1 MPPGII
7 NTGSGESAQGMR
19 FHNERKKRMQSNET
33 APVFLSVSIF
43 RKAVIH
49 RDTFRRYSPAM
60 WEIMPITRINYFLF
74 FLFLMIKTMIV
85 MMAAIAK
92 TVTPIANNGLP
103 VTIMAVGPS
112 APPIIPTEWA
122 FSVEHPLSSITVAN
136 MNILA
141 FFISPSPIWHKKV
154 EKTILRYRTSSNA
167 SPPFLPIAPR
177 IPLP

>member
-1 MPPGII
+1 
-7 NTGSGESAQGMR
+7 
-19 FHNERKKRMQSNET
+19 
-33 APVFLSVSIF
+33 
-43 RKAVIH
+43 
-49 RDTFRRYSPAM
+49 
-60 WEIMPITRINYFLF
+60 MPITGGNYFLF

-136 MNILA
+136 MNILT
-141 FFISPSPIWHKKV
+141 FFISPPLPNINDLRLQYGTKRSKNNPSLPHLGLMHPRRFCLLDREFLLLKLYSKRAPLLIIFSRIADPSISRAAFPASHAMAAPIPA
-154 EKTILRYRTSSNA
+154 A
-167 SPPFLPIAPR
+167 SPKAR
-177 IPLP
+177 QTG